1 MRNAVVITTSPLQAA
16 SLANPCI
23 PTVCPVLRSS
33 IAIFIGLKKIQE
45 RKFSTHSVLNFNHV
59 IIFTFILANITSHPP
74 SAVPRCVIPGSMNLV
89 VYFQVILTSSITVR
103 FSIQP
108 VCEVPGTAVAPQP
121 RFVLSITILESPEPR
136 SARSKVGHEGVGDV
150 VVDTGQVAG
159 VARGG
164 AGQTGAQGVSPALG
178 GLEVS
183 VVETGVLEK
192 SPVVI
197 SNN

>member
-1 MRNAVVITTSPLQAA
+1 
-16 SLANPCI
+16 
-23 PTVCPVLRSS
+23 
-33 IAIFIGLKKIQE
+33 
-45 RKFSTHSVLNFNHV
+45 
-59 IIFTFILANITSHPP
+59 
-74 SAVPRCVIPGSMNLV
+74 MNLV
-89 VYFQVILTSSITVR
+89 VYFQVILASSITVR

-108 VCEVPGTAVAPQP
+108 VCEVPGAAVAPQP
-121 RFVLSITILESPEPR
+121 RFVVSITILESPEPR
-136 SARSKVGHEGVGDV
+136 SARSKVGHEGVGGV
-150 VVDTGQVAG
+150 VVDTGQVPG

-164 AGQTGAQGVSPALG
+164 AGLTGAQGISPALG